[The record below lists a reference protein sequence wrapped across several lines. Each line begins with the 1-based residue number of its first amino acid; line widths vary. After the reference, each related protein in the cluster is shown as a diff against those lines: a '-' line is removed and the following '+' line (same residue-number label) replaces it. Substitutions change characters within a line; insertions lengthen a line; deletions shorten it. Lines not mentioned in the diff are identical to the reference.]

1 MNPCTPI
8 SCLWNAACSGD
19 LTTLRKYYSGAC
31 KLNRRYYKFGRDH
44 SLIAGA
50 YRNGQIETVD
60 FLIEMGETICDH
72 ERSELKEVYYRK
84 VVLAATALTEW
95 LSRWGGNLNEK
106 QIGYVDDLAAALA
119 ELNKEG

>member
-1 MNPCTPI
+1 MTI
-8 SCLWNAACSGD
+8 EKLWSAACSGD
-19 LTTLRKYYSGAC
+19 LTTLRNYYSGVC
-31 KLNRRYYKFGRDH
+31 ELNRRYHKFGKAH

-95 LSRWGGNLNEK
+95 FSRWGGNLNEK
-106 QIGYVDDLAAALA
+106 QIGYVGDLAAALA
-119 ELNKEG
+119 ELKMEG